1 DKVPQ
6 DVKLDT
12 SGDTAVFDIVDG
24 ISKFI
29 GPVHGLRFHRRFI
42 IHVALAQPVKDMCVF
57 IVGTV
62 FAVDAAIRVRLGF
75 GVLARGIEGR
85 AGEIKAYGVPLII
98 DDLGLQA
105 GKNAQGLCVAFKAAA
120 FGGYFIK
127 RVFTVVAIGRV
138 PDVVGQPGHL
148 TQVGIKAQAGANAA
162 GNLGDF

>member
-42 IHVALAQPVKDMCVF
+42 IHVALAQPVKDMRIF

-75 GVLARGIEGR
+75 GVFTGGIEGG
-85 AGEIKAYGVPLII
+85 AGEVKAYGAPLII

-105 GKNAQGLCVAFKAAA
+105 GENAQGLCVAFKAAA
-120 FGGYFIK
+120 FGGDFIK
-127 RVFTVVAIGRV
+127 CIFAVVAIGWV
-138 PDVVGQPGHL
+138 PNIVGQSGHL
-148 TQVGIKAQAGANAA
+148 TQVGIQA
-162 GNLGDF
+162 